1 MISKKEVEYV
11 AKLAKIEISE
21 KEKESLGE
29 QLSKILD
36 YIDKLKELNVEGI
49 EPMREV
55 GESKDVLREDQARV
69 SGAKEDILNNAPL
82 REGDYF
88 KIPKVIE

>member
-21 KEKESLGE
+21 KEKEFLGE

-55 GESKDVLREDQARV
+55 GESKDVLREDKARA

>member
-1 MISKKEVEYV
+1 MIDKKEVEYV
-11 AKLAKIEISE
+11 AKLAKIDITQEQ
-21 KEKESLGE
+21 KEFLGR

-36 YIDKLKELNVEGI
+36 YIDKLKELDVEGV
-49 EPMREV
+49 EPMRE
-55 GESKDVLREDQARV
+55 LHAAR
-69 SGAKEDILNNAPL
+69 DIFRQDKVKPSMLEENILKNSPL

>member
-1 MISKKEVEYV
+1 MIDKKEVEYV

-21 KEKESLGE
+21 EEKKFLGK

-36 YIDKLKELNVEGI
+36 YIDKLKELKVEDV

-55 GESKDVLREDQARV
+55 GESQDVLREDQV
-69 SGAKEDILNNAPL
+69 KTSGAKEDILDNAPL